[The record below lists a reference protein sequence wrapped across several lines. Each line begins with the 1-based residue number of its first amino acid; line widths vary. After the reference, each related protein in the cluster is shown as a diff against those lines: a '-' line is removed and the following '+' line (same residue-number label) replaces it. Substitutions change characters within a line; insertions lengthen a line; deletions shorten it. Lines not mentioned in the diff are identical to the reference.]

1 VLNESRSELWK
12 RVKTKT
18 QDADFDMEIRSSST
32 RLLFSV
38 LGVFLAIV
46 FFVQHS
52 EAQAK
57 KVRLAI
63 PGYTI
68 AVLSFLAAKASGY
81 YTAEGLDVE
90 LIAMR
95 APTANVAVL
104 SGSVEFSGVPL
115 AGLTTALRG
124 AALKVLFCQNDRP
137 QHVLFAKPDLQ
148 NIKALRGKKIAVAG
162 LGVID
167 DILLREVFSANGM
180 DGGKDT
186 AIVAIGAAETRF
198 AALASGT
205 VDAAVLI
212 APFTFN
218 AKEAGFREIVAFKDE
233 GFVLPSGGIVARDDL
248 LKADAVTVEKFVR
261 TTLMGFLLTRDN
273 RSAAIKILSRSLK
286 IEEPT
291 AARMYDSAKPTMT
304 ADGALS
310 EEAQRKIVAF
320 VMKQAGAKEAPPN
333 EKLFDFAIIK
343 KANATLQARGWR
355 PGS

>member
-1 VLNESRSELWK
+1 VILE
-12 RVKTKT
+12 T
-18 QDADFDMEIRSSST
+18 QDANLIMDIRSSST
-32 RLLFSV
+32 RLLFAALS
-38 LGVFLAIV
+38 VFLAILS
-46 FFVQHS
+46 FVHYS
-52 EAQAK
+52 EAQVK
-57 KVRLAI
+57 KVRVAI

-68 AVLSFLAAKASGY
+68 AVLSFVTAKMNGY

-115 AGLTTALRG
+115 SGLTTALRG
-124 AALKVLFCQNDRP
+124 APLKVLFCQNDRP

-148 NIKALRGKKIAVAG
+148 NIRALRGKKIAVAG

-167 DILLREVFSANGM
+167 DILLREVFNANGI
-180 DGGKDT
+180 DGGKDAT
-186 AIVAIGAAETRF
+186 ILAIGAAETRF

-218 AKEAGFREIVAFKDE
+218 AKEAGFKEIVTFKDE
-233 GFVLPSGGIVARDDL
+233 GFVLPSGGIVVRDEL
-248 LKADAVTVEKFVR
+248 LKTDPVTVEKFVR
-261 TTLMGFLLTRDN
+261 TTLMGFLLMRDN
-273 RSAAIKILSRSLK
+273 RSAAIKVLSRTLK

-291 AARMYDSAKPTMT
+291 AARIYDSARPTMT
-304 ADGALS
+304 TDGALS
-310 EEAQRKIVAF
+310 EEAQKKVVSF
-320 VMKQAGAKEAPPN
+320 VMKQAGAKEAPPYQ
-333 EKLFDFAIIK
+333 KLFDFSVIK
-343 KANATLQARGWR
+343 KANATLQTRGWR

>member
-1 VLNESRSELWK
+1 MAN
-12 RVKTKT
+12 
-18 QDADFDMEIRSSST
+18 RSSCT
-32 RLLFSV
+32 RLLFLV
-38 LGVFLAIV
+38 LGVFLT
-46 FFVQHS
+46 FPHFVQHS
-52 EAQAK
+52 EAQTK
-57 KVRLAI
+57 KVRVAI

-68 AVLSFLAAKASGY
+68 AVLSFLAAKMNGY

-115 AGLTTALRG
+115 SGLTTALRG
-124 AALKVLFCQNDRP
+124 APLKLLFCQNDRP
-137 QHVLFAKPDLQ
+137 QHVLLAKPDLQ
-148 NIKALRGKKIAVAG
+148 SIKALRGKKIAVVGPGA
-162 LGVID
+162 ID
-167 DILLREVFSANGM
+167 DVLLREVLAANGI

-186 AIVAIGAAETRF
+186 TILAIGAAETRF

-218 AKEAGFREIVAFKDE
+218 AKEAGFKELITFKDE

-248 LKADAVTVEKFVR
+248 LKADPVTVEKFVR
-261 TTLMGFLLTRDN
+261 TTLMGFLLAREN
-273 RSAAIKILSRSLK
+273 RSTAIKVLARALK
-286 IEEPT
+286 IEEPI
-291 AARMYDSAKPTMT
+291 AARIYDSARPTMT

-310 EEAQRKIVAF
+310 EEAQKKVVAF
-320 VMKQAGAKEAPPN
+320 AMKQAGVKEIPPY
-333 EKLFDFAIIK
+333 EKLFDFSIIR
-343 KANATLQARGWR
+343 KANATLQAKGWH